1 MKRLVF
7 VVSSLLVLPAFAEVA
22 PSFDDTE
29 LLFSDVDVGDVDT
42 GAVET
47 EIATDDTNVMPVQ
60 KSAPTVRSARTNTM
74 GRATTL
80 RSGVAQPR
88 TTATRTTTTPSR
100 NISGRGTTTATR
112 SGVAQTR
119 SANTSGQ
126 SSRATSNT
134 PGVRARVSTITS
146 TTPVYNANPVVQSRV
161 STVRPLVVSTRGA
174 TIRSASVTPTTVAET
189 AAATTTELDA
199 MKSLTEYCQAQYASC
214 MDNYCNVLDDNQGRC
229 SCSKNIANYEKTEA
243 ALAAAT
249 EALQDVARSI
259 QYIGL
264 PADQITTLFAETEAE
279 LAMKNA
285 KDSSAIR
292 SSLDKVKR
300 MIVDVKSGTATSS
313 ETTGSMNF
321 DLSGL
326 LDFDIS
332 STGFDLS
339 SLLATTSSNTNSIS
353 NQRGESLYKTA
364 ASRCKAS
371 VLNSCVA
378 QGVDAAVVT
387 NSYDLEIDK
396 ACLAYERALTD
407 SNTQMTQTVANAKEV
422 LKKARLMVAQ
432 NKNSYDLRG
441 CVSALES
448 CMQDDYVCG
457 NGYEGC
463 LDPTGQYI
471 VNGAVVIG
479 SMPGNNT
486 DVDADPSAISHT
498 YSHDNLFSTWETS
511 NNKTPWADSTNND
524 KYISLISYIDGGV
537 NLNAAQSSSDKI
549 IAYLQNKIGW
559 HDSKTNKDYGMCMSV
574 LNKCQNYTYDSKG
587 KYKADN
593 EVIKQF
599 LQRSLVQIKMAQDEL
614 LASYAE
620 DCVSDVSSC
629 LTSNNYEA
637 DRPES
642 AKSRTAI
649 NSCYSQIKTCMS
661 VNGNVFGSV
670 SPDALRTW
678 VTGTYSSIETFTN
691 ETEIIAYCQTLDDK
705 STCEQR
711 GQRGYC
717 LHDNGSMEL
726 IKDSSGN
733 VVLCQWN
740 GTETAGSCTAVASN
754 LCSSSSN

>member
-88 TTATRTTTTPSR
+88 TTATRTTMTPSR

-112 SGVAQTR
+112 SGVIQTR
-119 SANTSGQ
+119 SANGTAQ

-134 PGVRARVSTITS
+134 PVVKARVSTITS

-313 ETTGSMNF
+313 ETTSSMNF

-371 VLNSCVA
+371 VLNSCVS

-486 DVDADPSAISHT
+486 DVDADASAISHT
-498 YSHDNLFSTWETS
+498 YSHDNLFSTWKI
-511 NNKTPWADSTNND
+511 NNQTPWTDPSKTSSGTSTSSTPS
-524 KYISLISYIDGGV
+524 YISLVDYIDNGV
-537 NLNAAQSSSDKI
+537 KSNAAQNSSDKMI
-549 IAYLQNKIGW
+549 EYLQNKIGW

-629 LTSNNYEA
+629 LTSNNYEV

-642 AKSRTAI
+642 TKSRTAI

-670 SPDALRTW
+670 SPEALRTW
-678 VTGTYSSIETFTN
+678 VTGTYSTIETFT
-691 ETEIIAYCQTLDDK
+691 
-705 STCEQR
+705 
-711 GQRGYC
+711 
-717 LHDNGSMEL
+717 
-726 IKDSSGN
+726 SS
-733 VVLCQWN
+733 
-740 GTETAGSCTAVASN
+740 A
-754 LCSSSSN
+754 

>member
-47 EIATDDTNVMPVQ
+47 EIATYDTNVMPVQ
-60 KSAPTVRSARTNTM
+60 KSAPTVRSARTNTV
-74 GRATTL
+74 GRVAAS
-80 RSGVAQPR
+80 RAGVAQPR
-88 TTATRTTTTPSR
+88 TAATRTTMAPSR
-100 NISGRGTTTATR
+100 NISVRGTTTATR
-112 SGVAQTR
+112 SGMAQTR
-119 SANTSGQ
+119 SANGTAQ
-126 SSRATSNT
+126 SARATSNT
-134 PGVRARVSTITS
+134 PGVKARVSTITS
-146 TTPVYNANPVVQSRV
+146 TTPVYNANPAVQSRV

-174 TIRSASVTPTTVAET
+174 TVRSASVTPTTVAET

-199 MKSLTEYCQAQYASC
+199 IKSLTEYCQAQYASC

-339 SLLATTSSNTNSIS
+339 SLLATSSSNTNSIS

-371 VLNSCVA
+371 VLNSCVS

-387 NSYDLEIDK
+387 NYYDLEIDK
-396 ACLAYERALTD
+396 SCLAYERALTE

-457 NGYEGC
+457 NDYEGC

-471 VNGAVVIG
+471 VNGSVVIG

-486 DVDADPSAISHT
+486 NDTNISST

-511 NNKTPWADSTNND
+511 NNKTPWADSTD
-524 KYISLISYIDGGV
+524 DTSYISLVSYIDNGV
-537 NLNAAQSSSDKI
+537 NLNAAQTSSDKM

-559 HDSKTNKDYGMCMSV
+559 HDSKNNKDYGMCMSV
-574 LNKCQNYTYDSKG
+574 LNKCQDYTYDNKG

-599 LQRSLVQIKMAQDEL
+599 LQRSLVQIKMQQDEL
-614 LASYAE
+614 LASYAQ

-642 AKSRTAI
+642 TKSRTAI

-661 VNGNVFGSV
+661 VNGNVFGSI
-670 SPDALRTW
+670 SPEALRTW
-678 VTGTYSSIETFTN
+678 VTGTYSSIETYTSN
-691 ETEIIAYCQTLDDK
+691 ADMDLACNTITDEEACRDLQ
-705 STCEQR
+705 
-711 GQRGYC
+711 GYC
-717 LHDNGSMEL
+717 LNTNGS
-726 IKDSSGN
+726 S
-733 VVLCQWN
+733 
-740 GTETAGSCTAVASN
+740 TAMGRICTWSNNSCTRTQN
-754 LCSSSSN
+754 CN

>member
-42 GAVET
+42 GAMET

-60 KSAPTVRSARTNTM
+60 KSAPTVRSARTNTA
-74 GRATTL
+74 GRVATSRT
-80 RSGVAQPR
+80 GMAQPR
-88 TTATRTTTTPSR
+88 TAATRTTMAPSR
-100 NISGRGTTTATR
+100 NISVRGTTTATR
-112 SGVAQTR
+112 SGISQTR
-119 SANTSGQ
+119 SANSTAQ
-126 SSRATSNT
+126 SARATSNT
-134 PGVRARVSTITS
+134 PGVKARVSTITS

-214 MDNYCNVLDDNQGRC
+214 MDNYCTVLDDNQGRC

-243 ALAAAT
+243 ALASAT

-313 ETTGSMNF
+313 ETTSSMNF

-486 DVDADPSAISHT
+486 DDTDISSR
-498 YSHDNLFSTWETS
+498 YSHDNLFSTWKNS
-511 NNKTPWADSTNND
+511 NDKTPWTDSTNATD
-524 KYISLISYIDGGV
+524 YISLISYIDGGV
-537 NLNAAQSSSDKI
+537 NINAAQNSSDKM

-574 LNKCQNYTYDSKG
+574 LNKCQDYTYDNKG
-587 KYKADN
+587 KYKPDN

-599 LQRSLVQIKMAQDEL
+599 LQRALVQIKMAQDEL

-629 LTSNNYEA
+629 LTSNNYEV

-642 AKSRTAI
+642 TKSRTAI

-678 VTGTYSSIETFTN
+678 VTGTYSSIETYTSN
-691 ETEIIAYCQTLDDK
+691 ADMDLACNAITDEEACKALQ
-705 STCEQR
+705 
-711 GQRGYC
+711 GYC
-717 LHDNGSMEL
+717 LDTNGSSTAMGR
-726 IKDSSGN
+726 I
-733 VVLCQWN
+733 CQWTSDN
-740 GTETAGSCTAVASN
+740 TCTRTQN
-754 LCSSSSN
+754 CN

>member
-60 KSAPTVRSARTNTM
+60 KSAPTVRSARTNTA
-74 GRATTL
+74 GRVATSRT
-80 RSGVAQPR
+80 GMAQPR
-88 TTATRTTTTPSR
+88 TAATRTTMTPSR
-100 NISGRGTTTATR
+100 NISVRGTTTATR

-119 SANTSGQ
+119 SATGTGQ
-126 SSRATSNT
+126 SSRAASNT
-134 PGVRARVSTITS
+134 PGVKARVSTITS

-174 TIRSASVTPTTVAET
+174 TIRSASVTPGATAET
-189 AAATTTELDA
+189 AVATTAELDT

-396 ACLAYERALTD
+396 SCLAYERALTE
-407 SNTQMTQTVANAKEV
+407 SNTQMAQTVANAKEV

-471 VNGAVVIG
+471 VNGSVVIG

-486 DVDADPSAISHT
+486 DDTSVGST
-498 YSHDNLFSTWETS
+498 YSHDNLFSTWKINNQTPWTDPSRTSSGTSTS
-511 NNKTPWADSTNND
+511 NTPS
-524 KYISLISYIDGGV
+524 YISLIDYIDNGV
-537 NLNAAQSSSDKI
+537 NSNAAQNSSDKMI
-549 IAYLQNKIGW
+549 EYLQNKIGW

-574 LNKCQNYTYDSKG
+574 LNKCQNYTYDNKG

-599 LQRSLVQIKMAQDEL
+599 LQRALVQIKMQQDEL

-642 AKSRTAI
+642 TKSRTAI

-670 SPDALRTW
+670 DPVTLRTW
-678 VTGTYSSIETFTN
+678 VTGTYSSIETYTSN
-691 ETEIIAYCQTLDDK
+691 ADMDLACNTITDEEACRALQ
-705 STCEQR
+705 
-711 GQRGYC
+711 GYC
-717 LHDNGSMEL
+717 LDTNGS
-726 IKDSSGN
+726 S
-733 VVLCQWN
+733 
-740 GTETAGSCTAVASN
+740 TAMGRICTWSNNSCTRTQN
-754 LCSSSSN
+754 CN